1 MNEEG
6 EMVENFPTVGKEAW
20 KVTIFLGLSWWG
32 GRQTFVCVSSYIVE

>member
-20 KVTIFLGLSWWG
+20 KVHMDDFDD
-32 GRQTFVCVSSYIVE
+32 FVVL